1 MLGLWDVKLETM
13 TFILITYPST
23 FSQIKFSLESTLFF
37 VGVLICTQSRYF
49 RRLKGLFNHSL
60 ESWKSSLDFI
70 ILALV
75 GATGYVN
82 SWQVA
87 GKCTK
92 YCRKSDPGEVGIT
105 LLLWDL
111 NYSEKPS
118 LIKSVKSVSEAQ
130 SFSPRP
136 WCLKMLHLIR
146 YQRLCFS
153 TWTFW
158 RNTIPTSQHD
168 RYCFVFPV
176 AVPDKFCPV
185 SCQKFLSKRTVL
197 PPRIIFSVQ
206 ADPPVPSTGKGH
218 KQDCF
223 TFYNYKVREGWT
235 F

>member
-1 MLGLWDVKLETM
+1 MWSWKPRHLFWS
-13 TFILITYPST
+13 LIHLS
-23 FSQIKFSLESTLFF
+23 SLRLSFHWESTLFF
-37 VGVLICTQSRYF
+37 VGVLICTQPRYF
-49 RRLKGLFNHSL
+49 RSLNGLFNNSL
-60 ESWKSSLDFI
+60 GSSKSSLDFFI
-70 ILALV
+70 IVALV
-75 GATGYVN
+75 GATGNVN

-168 RYCFVFPV
+168 HYCFVFPV
-176 AVPDKFCPV
+176 AVLDKFCPG
-185 SCQKFLSKRTVL
+185 SCQKFLSKRIVL
-197 PPRIIFSVQ
+197 LPRIIFSVQ
-206 ADPPVPSTGKGH
+206 TDPPVPSTGKGH